1 MKYKSVNHWKDVKS
15 QEGLLFFAQIIDEC
29 LFDYALSSFKPSA
42 LNSRLLCIEL
52 LQTIDHVEDGLIR
65 EPNLKCIIEELKWSL
80 GLDIAAQKILGKNLN
95 RFLENITKYEGKPKE
110 LKNTVLLL
118 YHYFDNRKYLRVI
131 QELLIEKIN
140 SKKEK
145 KDIYYLTK
153 NLITELT
160 NYGYNQNFIYHKTS
174 HYFFNNQHKV
184 TVDDPTDFFSTFDF
198 KKKKFSVVFKGSRVF
213 LEFEKTAKDMKI
225 LLKETIKPKSKNP
238 EEAEFIDS
246 KREDEIFIICSEVEA
261 FDIISARIISEYP
274 LQGLGAFF
282 SFYHHKDRP
291 VISDKCIVRAENED
305 PIILDKSQ
313 KSIIKKA
320 DINPKVAAQRVQNMF
335 QNLKLPNSTVYT
347 ISRAI
352 DLHSA
357 ALEADDLENKLLNL
371 WTAFETLIPKNNSS
385 GVDRIIQLVS
395 AITPFQ
401 VNDYFKILI
410 NETKRDFWFFDRK
423 LSDTVIKNV
432 NLKQKESLD
441 IKVAAFLT
449 TNENE
454 QNRKIAY
461 AGLDLFPLLRYR
473 MFQINNNLRSAKAA
487 KELLSSHKQK
497 VEWQIR
503 RIYRTRNL
511 IVHSGKLPSYTNIL
525 IENLHNYFD
534 SFLETLINK
543 AITEKTIRTINQG
556 VIELDF
562 AVKNHFD
569 TLDKHKDEDTTLD
582 NFKSILFD
590 E

>member
-1 MKYKSVNHWKDVKS
+1 MKYKSVNHWKDIKS

-42 LNSRLLCIEL
+42 LNTRLLCIEL
-52 LQTIDHVEDGLIR
+52 LQTIDHVENGLIR
-65 EPNLKCIIEELKWSL
+65 EPNLKFIIDELKWSL
-80 GLDIAAQKILGKNLN
+80 GLDVAAQKILSKNVD
-95 RFLENITKYEGKPKE
+95 RFLENITKYEAKPKE
-110 LKNTVLLL
+110 LKNTILLL
-118 YHYFDNRKYLRVI
+118 YHYFDNRKYLKVI
-131 QELLIEKIN
+131 QELLVEKIVA
-140 SKKEK
+140 KKEK
-145 KDIYYLTK
+145 RDIYYLTK
-153 NLITELT
+153 NWITELT
-160 NYGYNQNFIYHKTS
+160 NYGYNQNFIYHETS

-184 TVDDPTDFFSTFDF
+184 TVDDPSDFFQIFDF

-213 LEFEKTAKDMKI
+213 LEFKKTARDMKI
-225 LLKETIKPKSKNP
+225 LLKETIKPNGKNP
-238 EEAEFIDS
+238 DEVEFIGS
-246 KREDEIFIICSEVEA
+246 KQEDEIFIICSEVEA
-261 FDIISARIISEYP
+261 LDIISARIISEYP

-282 SFYHHKDRP
+282 SFYHHRDRP
-291 VISDKCIVRAENED
+291 VISDKCIVRDENLD
-305 PIILDKSQ
+305 PIVLDKSQ
-313 KSIIKKA
+313 KSILKKA

-371 WTAFETLIPKNNSS
+371 WTAFETLIPKNSSS
-385 GVDRIIQLVS
+385 GVDRIVQLVS

-432 NLKQKESLD
+432 SLKEKESLD
-441 IKVAAFLT
+441 VKVAAFLT
-449 TNENE
+449 TAENE
-454 QNRKIAY
+454 ENRKTAY
-461 AGLDLFPLLRYR
+461 SGLDMFPLLRYR
-473 MFQINNNLRSAKAA
+473 IFQINSALKSGKAA
-487 KELLSSHKQK
+487 KDLLSSHKQK

-503 RIYRTRNL
+503 RIYRARNL

-543 AITEKTIRTINQG
+543 AISERTIRTVNQG

-562 AVKNHFD
+562 LVRNHFD
-569 TLDKHKDEDTTLD
+569 TLEKFKDEETTLE

-590 E
+590 K